1 MKTSALY
8 KEVAGIETSLKL
20 GVPLS
25 QQLREERKV
34 IEKTAIGYQ
43 KSKGEGLTPDERQG
57 ITPLALKLPHA
68 MAARFRELA
77 KAQNISQRELFRR
90 ALKKYFKDFED
101 VK

>member
-68 MAARFRELA
+68 MADRFRALA

-90 ALKKYFKDFED
+90 ALTKYFKDFED
-101 VK
+101 IK

>member
-8 KEVAGIETSLKL
+8 KEVAGIETSLKR

-25 QQLREERKV
+25 KQLREERKV

-57 ITPLALKLPHA
+57 ITPLALVT
-68 MAARFRELA
+68 ARYGRKIPRTCKSAKHLA
-77 KAQNISQRELFRR
+77 KR
-90 ALKKYFKDFED
+90 AIQKSAKNVL
-101 VK
+101 

>member
-25 QQLREERKV
+25 QQLREERRV
-34 IEKTAIGYQ
+34 IEKTAIGFQ
-43 KSKGEGLTPDERQG
+43 RAKGEGLTPDKRQG
-57 ITPLALKLPHA
+57 ITALAIKIPNA

-77 KAQNISQRELFRR
+77 RAQNISQRELFRR
-90 ALKKYFKDFED
+90 ALKMYFKEYED
-101 VK
+101 AK

>member
-25 QQLREERKV
+25 QQLREERKI

-43 KSKGEGLTPDERQG
+43 KTKGEGLTPDERQG
-57 ITPLALKLPHA
+57 ITPLALKIPHA

-90 ALKKYFKDFED
+90 ALTKYFKDFQD

>member
-1 MKTSALY
+1 MTHSSLSH
-8 KEVAGIETSLKL
+8 EVAIDTAFERGKL
-20 GVPLS
+20 LS

-68 MAARFRELA
+68 MADRFRALA
-77 KAQNISQRELFRR
+77 KAQGISQRELFRR
-90 ALKKYFKDFED
+90 ALTNYFEIYEGAK
-101 VK
+101 

>member
-8 KEVAGIETSLKL
+8 KEVAGIETSLKR

-25 QQLREERKV
+25 KQLREERKV

-57 ITPLALKLPHA
+57 ITPLALKIPHA

-90 ALKKYFKDFED
+90 ALKNYFEKYEGAK
-101 VK
+101 

>member
-8 KEVAGIETSLKL
+8 KEVAGIETSLKP

-57 ITPLALKLPHA
+57 LKALAIKMPHA

-77 KAQNISQRELFRR
+77 RAQNISQRELFRR
-90 ALKKYFKDFED
+90 ALTKYFKDFED

>member
-25 QQLREERKV
+25 QQLREERRV

-57 ITPLALKLPHA
+57 ITALTLKIPNA
-68 MAARFRELA
+68 MADRFRALA

-90 ALKKYFKDFED
+90 ALTKYFKDFED